1 VPLFQVKKSTNLK
14 NDMDELVRS
23 NKLQFEKSNYFIQI
37 YKQDNGYEY
46 IKIIQNIGND
56 VKSSILINPNNLD
69 EIVDTLVRFRVEIAL
84 NQKIDDK
91 YFIKEEDKKPIINTF
106 LKGITI
112 KDLSLQFQYKEDVIR
127 DLLVKNE
134 IEIIEGIEIKSNFYD
149 KRKFWKRK

>member
-1 VPLFQVKKSTNLK
+1 
-14 NDMDELVRS
+14 MDELVRS

-37 YKQDNGYEY
+37 YKQENGYEY

-69 EIVDTLVRFRVEIAL
+69 EIVDTLIRFRNEIAL

-91 YFIKEEDKKPIINTF
+91 YFIKEEDKNALINTF

-112 KDLSLQFQYKEDVIR
+112 KDLSLQFRYKEDAIR
-127 DLLVKNE
+127 DLLIKNNV
-134 IEIIEGIEIKSNFYD
+134 EIIEGINMSAPKWKFRK
-149 KRKFWKRK
+149 KR

>member
-1 VPLFQVKKSTNLK
+1 
-14 NDMDELVRS
+14 MDELVRS

-37 YKQDNGYEY
+37 HKQENGYEY

-69 EIVDTLVRFRVEIAL
+69 EIINTLTRCRDEIAL

-91 YFIKEEDKKPIINTF
+91 HFIKEPDRKAIINTF

-112 KDLSLQFQYKEDVIR
+112 KDLSLQFRYKEDAIR
-127 DLLVKNE
+127 ELLVKND
-134 IEIIEGIEIKSNFYD
+134 IEIIEGIKINPNKWKF
-149 KRKFWKRK
+149 KRK